1 MRHWLILAGLLILA
15 GTGCSKQPAAAPTAY
30 ELPHD
35 AFSKGD
41 FAAAKRLA
49 EAVPPEDPLW
59 PDAQMILALVALQ
72 SQDVATALEHFRAI
86 PRNGIPV
93 SLSAAEALA
102 DLDKQHGR
110 LQGAIE
116 SYRYILQH
124 RPTNT
129 RIQTSLADL
138 YAATGQ
144 RRLADELFTELI
156 KLPEFEFK
164 HLVMF
169 TDFERQDPQNVQY
182 LQRCAQSAPEDPA
195 VNLGLAIGEIAAG
208 KHAEARQRL
217 ESVVAAEPTMSAAQ
231 GLLGELLVDA
241 GDEALQRWH
250 AGLPDAIQDD
260 PEIWTARGL
269 WAQQRGQDR
278 MAARCF
284 WEAARKLPTSYR
296 AMNQLALALAPL
308 DPTLGPVFSERANQ
322 IYELR
327 QTLSTSL
334 NSNGKDEAAF
344 RQVVTLL
351 MQLGREWEALSWA
364 VMGTKLFPQATW
376 IKPLL
381 ERLPLL
387 EEANPPR
394 IRDSAN
400 LFVQHEMSDYPGF
413 QAFSSDALRSGADAA
428 ETNATSGIRF
438 EEQAAAAGLH
448 FRYHHGHVAGVPGV
462 RMQESTGGG
471 VGVLDYDG
479 DGWPDLFLTQ
489 GLDWPANADRPV
501 PSDQYRDRLF
511 RNRGEGFQDVTVA
524 AHLPPDVGF
533 GQGCAAG
540 DFNNDGFV
548 DLYVANIGV
557 NQLLL
562 NVGDGTFV
570 DATAELHLATA
581 AWTSSCLIADL
592 NADGLPDLFD
602 SNYVEGELLY
612 RKICTEQNCTPQEH
626 KSAPDAL
633 SLSQGDGTVQ
643 PFELGGEERWG
654 AGLGVVAFRIDRA
667 ASGVAPAA
675 GDGTAS
681 SPAASTAGRLS
692 LFIANDHEPNFFLV
706 NAAADN
712 PQNLSLLDEAFVRG
726 LAVNQSGK
734 PTACMGVASGDLNG
748 DGLLDLFVTNY
759 KGEANN
765 LYQQSAGGYFADA
778 ISGSGLMAAGLPYV
792 GWGTQC
798 LDADRDGRL
807 DLVVA
812 NGHVG
817 DFREAAGDYYM
828 PTQFFHNRGDGQFA
842 ELSPLTVG
850 PYFGQK
856 ILGRSVATLDWDRD
870 GLTDFVLS
878 PIAAPVALLTN
889 RTRQAGHGFAVR
901 LHATATARDAIG
913 ALVTVAT
920 PSGQYRQQLAAGD
933 GFQASNERV
942 LRFGLGNDETI
953 LSLQIEWPGGA
964 TQTLANLPADTLLDV
979 VEGGSSYTL
988 WRGTTPEVWR

>member
-1 MRHWLILAGLLILA
+1 MTRWLVLAGLLILA
-15 GTGCSKQPAAAPTAY
+15 GMGCTKKPSAPKY
-30 ELPHD
+30 ERPHD
-35 AFSKGD
+35 AFDVGD
-41 FAAAKRLA
+41 YTAAKAMA
-49 EAVPPEDPLW
+49 EAIPQDDPLW
-59 PDAQMILALVALQ
+59 PEGQMILALVAKQ
-72 SQDVATALEHFRAI
+72 SQDVTTALHHLRAI
-86 PRNGIPV
+86 PRDGIPV
-93 SLSAAEALA
+93 SLSAAKALIEI
-102 DLDKQHGR
+102 DRLHGR
-110 LQGAIE
+110 LHAAIA
-116 SYRYILQH
+116 SCRYILKY
-124 RPTNT
+124 RP
-129 RIQTSLADL
+129 RDMGVRASLADL

-144 RRLADELFTELI
+144 RRLADELFSELV
-156 KLPEFEFK
+156 KMPEFGFK
-164 HLVMF
+164 QLVMF
-169 TDFERQDPQNVQY
+169 TDIDRQDPKNGEY
-182 LQRCAQSAPEDPA
+182 LQGCAQSAPDDPA
-195 VNLGLAIGEIAAG
+195 VNLGLAVGEIAGGRLSA
-208 KHAEARQRL
+208 ARKRL
-217 ESVVAAEPTMSAAQ
+217 EAVVTAAPELSAAQ
-231 GLLGELLVDA
+231 GLLGELLIED
-241 GDEALQRWH
+241 GDEALRRWH
-250 AGLPDAIQDD
+250 DGLPASIQDD
-260 PEIWTARGL
+260 PEIWSTRGL
-269 WAQQRGQDR
+269 WAQRSGCDR
-278 MAARCF
+278 IAARCF
-284 WEAARKLPTSYR
+284 WEAARRTPTSYR
-296 AMNQLALALAPL
+296 ATNQFALAMTQI
-308 DPTLGPVFSERANQ
+308 DPTLGRPFSDWAQ
-322 IYELR
+322 QVYDLR
-327 QTLSTSL
+327 QALSQSL
-334 NSNGKDEAAF
+334 NSGGKDEAAF

-351 MQLGREWEALSWA
+351 MQSGREWEALSWA
-364 VMGTKLFPQATW
+364 VLGRHRYPQAEW
-376 IKPLL
+376 YKLL
-381 ERLPLL
+381 VDRLPTLQ
-387 EEANPPR
+387 ETNPPR

-400 LFVQHEMSDYPGF
+400 VFVQHDLSDYPGF

-524 AHLPPDVGF
+524 AHLPLDAGF

-654 AGLGVVAFRIDRA
+654 AGLGAVAFRIDRA

-681 SPAASTAGRLS
+681 GPAASTAGRLS

-842 ELSPLTVG
+842 ELSPRTVG

-901 LHATATARDAIG
+901 LHATTTARDAIG

-920 PSGQYRQQLAAGD
+920 PSGQYRQQLTAGD

-964 TQTLANLPADTLLDV
+964 TQALANLPADTLLDV
-979 VEGGSSYTL
+979 VEGGSSHTL